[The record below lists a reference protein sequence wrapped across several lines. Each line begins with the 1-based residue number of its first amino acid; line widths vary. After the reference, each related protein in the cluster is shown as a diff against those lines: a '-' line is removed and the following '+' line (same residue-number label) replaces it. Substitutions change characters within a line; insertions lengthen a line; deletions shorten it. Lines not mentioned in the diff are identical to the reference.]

1 MDWLYSLFVGGGIA
15 HTVFT
20 LALVITAGILLG
32 KVKVC
37 GISLGITWILFVGI
51 IAAHFGMGIPAEV
64 RHFIQEF
71 GLILFVFSIG
81 MQVGPGFFAS
91 FKHGGLTLV
100 CLASTIVLLGVGV
113 AYVIHL
119 VSGTPIPTMVG
130 ILSGAVTNTPGLGA
144 AQQAYADASGVE
156 DPSIALGYA
165 VAYPLG
171 VIGIIFSM
179 IFIRYA
185 LRVKFGKEDEA
196 LAAISAEHKMAEIV
210 SIECTNK
217 MLSGHDISYVNELIN
232 RKFVISRIAHPDG
245 TIVLAD
251 SNSIISLGDKV
262 LVVCASE
269 DCEAVTAFIGNRIEM
284 GEKEWDTPDSKLVS
298 RRILI
303 TKPEINGKTFA
314 DLRLRT
320 RYGIN
325 ITRVNRAG
333 VDLIPY
339 QGMQLQIGDR
349 VMVVGPENAIEKVAA
364 VLGNSLKKLR
374 EPNLVTIFVGIA
386 LGVLLGSIPLLNVPQ
401 PVKLGLAGG
410 PLIVALL
417 LGRFGPRFHL
427 VTYTTMSANLML
439 REVGIALFLAA
450 VDLVGSERLVGG
462 VHHAD
467 LHPVRTRRGGRIGK
481 PAAVLREG
489 HVGQGHRP
497 VVGELIGVEEHLAG
511 LARLLRAVDHRL
523 VLQTVV
529 ISVVPPVAVLARG
542 ALLGVVP
549 HFGQPLADGPAERN
563 LREVV
568 LRHGVLGGDPRGR
581 GLRVVVLEPAVG
593 IGNLRAEIVV
603 HHVAAHGLGVRLMFY
618 LFHIAAACR
627 RRCAEQKGGL
637 DE

>member
-1 MDWLYSLFVGGGIA
+1 MQKFSGGSVTLGCGDVRSGRNARYVSRHFIKINGMDWLYSLFVGGGIA

-284 GEKEWDTPDSKLVS
+284 GRRSGI
-298 RRILI
+298 RRIRSW
-303 TKPEINGKTFA
+303 F
-314 DLRLRT
+314 
-320 RYGIN
+320 
-325 ITRVNRAG
+325 
-333 VDLIPY
+333 
-339 QGMQLQIGDR
+339 
-349 VMVVGPENAIEKVAA
+349 
-364 VLGNSLKKLR
+364 
-374 EPNLVTIFVGIA
+374 
-386 LGVLLGSIPLLNVPQ
+386 
-401 PVKLGLAGG
+401 
-410 PLIVALL
+410 
-417 LGRFGPRFHL
+417 
-427 VTYTTMSANLML
+427 
-439 REVGIALFLAA
+439 
-450 VDLVGSERLVGG
+450 
-462 VHHAD
+462 
-467 LHPVRTRRGGRIGK
+467 
-481 PAAVLREG
+481 
-489 HVGQGHRP
+489 
-497 VVGELIGVEEHLAG
+497 
-511 LARLLRAVDHRL
+511 
-523 VLQTVV
+523 
-529 ISVVPPVAVLARG
+529 
-542 ALLGVVP
+542 
-549 HFGQPLADGPAERN
+549 
-563 LREVV
+563 
-568 LRHGVLGGDPRGR
+568 
-581 GLRVVVLEPAVG
+581 RVV
-593 IGNLRAEIVV
+593 
-603 HHVAAHGLGVRLMFY
+603 F
-618 LFHIAAACR
+618 
-627 RRCAEQKGGL
+627 
-637 DE
+637 